1 MDIQPFRFVLDFVY
15 LNSFSGPS
23 FWGLINPDWS
33 LCNGGMSQSP
43 INIKPQNVLFDPRLK
58 DMIIGETKVSKARTL
73 FPMRVKEDGHSKLIE

>member
-1 MDIQPFRFVLDFVY
+1 MLCFFLVNQIFFI
-15 LNSFSGPS
+15 GPS

-58 DMIIGETKVSKARTL
+58 DMVVGEAKVKNGLALRL
-73 FPMRVKEDGHSKLIE
+73 

>member
-1 MDIQPFRFVLDFVY
+1 MVKFCTKLCT
-15 LNSFSGPS
+15 NSIHIALLKVIKFFFENEISGPS

-58 DMIIGETKVSKARTL
+58 DLLIGDAKVEIIIIV
-73 FPMRVKEDGHSKLIE
+73 F

>member
-1 MDIQPFRFVLDFVY
+1 MYHKHNTFFL
-15 LNSFSGPS
+15 GPS

-58 DMIIGETKVSKARTL
+58 DMIIGETKVSKAAVFWSITSW
-73 FPMRVKEDGHSKLIE
+73 PLIKAAL